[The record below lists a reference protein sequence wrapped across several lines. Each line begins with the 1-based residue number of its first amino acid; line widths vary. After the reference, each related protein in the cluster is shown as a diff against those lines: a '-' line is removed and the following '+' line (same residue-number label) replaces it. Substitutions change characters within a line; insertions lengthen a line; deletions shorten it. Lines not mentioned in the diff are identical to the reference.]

1 MRSIRGKRTGRPR
14 EFDADRAVERA
25 MQVFWQKG
33 YDHTSLTDLTEA
45 MGINPPSLYAAF
57 GDKASLFR
65 AALDRYQQLEA
76 TTYVNDALAQPT
88 ARAFVERLLRGTAD
102 NQTNVRHPGCLMVQG
117 ALIGRSNDSAIQREV
132 RRRRARGETLVR
144 ERLVRAQREGDLP
157 ANTNPR
163 ALARF
168 VVAVIRGMAVEA
180 GAGAT
185 RKDLELII
193 RTAMQAWPG

>member
-1 MRSIRGKRTGRPR
+1 MLL
-14 EFDADRAVERA
+14 
-25 MQVFWQKG
+25 FWQKG
-33 YDHTSLTDLTEA
+33 YDASSLSDLTKA

-57 GDKASLFR
+57 GDKAGLFR

-88 ARAFVERLLRGTAD
+88 ARAFVERLLRGAAD
-102 NQTNVRHPGCLMVQG
+102 NQTNRRHPGCLMVEA
-117 ALIGRSNDSAIQREV
+117 ALLGRSSDSAIQREI
-132 RRRRARGETLVR
+132 RRRRAGGQALIQ
-144 ERLVRAQREGDLP
+144 ERLMRAQREGDLSST
-157 ANTNPR
+157 ANPR

-180 GAGAT
+180 GGGAT

-193 RTAMQAWPG
+193 GTAMQAWPG

>member
-1 MRSIRGKRTGRPR
+1 
-14 EFDADRAVERA
+14 

-88 ARAFVERLLRGTAD
+88 ARAFVERLLRGAAD

-117 ALIGRSNDSAIQREV
+117 ALIGRSSDSAIQREV

-193 RTAMQAWPG
+193 RTAMQAWPA